1 MAEKRSILSEENQP
15 TVIAVCFV
23 LALLALGFG
32 VYDMLQIRG
41 LSMIVQRVNNV
52 NVESINTQLSAAT
65 TRLAD
70 IEKRLGEVEKRA
82 ATPMPVAETAPPAP
96 EGKAG
101 KGKSP

>member
-41 LSMIVQRVNNV
+41 LSMLVQRVNNV
-52 NVESINTQLSAAT
+52 NVESINSQLSAAT

-70 IEKRLGEVEKRA
+70 LEKRLAEVEKA
-82 ATPMPVAETAPPAP
+82 PAPMPVADAPPP